1 MTITEAVTIVME
13 QKNVPMEI
21 SEIYD
26 SIIEQD
32 LYEFHSNTPEHIVRV
47 AVRRRCKYLDFKSS
61 RHKKI
66 FTIVDGNK
74 YCLLGSSYAKGKTEP
89 KNPLKLEHELRNIHE
104 KYCAE
109 LKKRI
114 LNDIRKLKP
123 VEFEYFS
130 KKMLDAYELTDTH
143 ATRATKDG
151 GIDGYGKLN
160 VGLAQLNVAF
170 QSKKWKG
177 NVGRTEIDR
186 FRGAIQ
192 GEFEMG
198 VFFTPSKFNK
208 QAVEA
213 SFKSGAVPII
223 LVDGD
228 AIFDIMIEKQAGVQV
243 ENLPIYSYALD
254 VLLSED

>member
-1 MTITEAVTIVME
+1 MTIIDAVKVVMD
-13 QKNVPMEI
+13 QKDTPLII

-26 SIIEQD
+26 CIMEQG
-32 LYEFHSNTPEHIVRV
+32 LYEFHSNNPEHIVRM
-47 AVRRRCKYLDFKSS
+47 AIRRHCKGLDFKSS
-61 RHKKI
+61 SNKKH
-66 FTIVDGNK
+66 FAIVGGNK
-74 YCLLGSSYAKGKTEP
+74 YCLLGSSFARDKTEY
-89 KNPLKLEHELRNIHE
+89 KNPLKLEHGLRDTHK

-123 VEFEYFS
+123 VEFELFS

-143 ATRATKDG
+143 VTKATRDG

-177 NVGRTEIDR
+177 NVGREEIDR

-192 GEFEMG
+192 GEYEMG
-198 VFFTPSKFNK
+198 VFFTPSKFTK
-208 QAVEA
+208 SAVEA

-223 LVDGD
+223 LIDGD

-243 ENLPIYSYALD
+243 DNLPIYSYALD